1 MEDSNEMR
9 FEENKLLSEKNVKRR
24 FKTPAQ
30 VMALENFYN
39 EHKYPTEEL
48 KQQLAEQIG
57 LTEKQVSGWFCHRRL
72 KEKRLSTEEAFA
84 TGRQDRS
91 SGIVQDHGSG
101 LRQDSCCSTKQ
112 GNHKNVDAREVES
125 RRLYGHGYPV
135 ADLAGDH
142 RTQFTGHVSVLD
154 DTSSESSS
162 YLQDRFY
169 SQNKD
174 PLIVETSR
182 FTREDNG
189 AIVPTNP
196 NKTKNKEYKPS
207 GYLKVKGETENAAIT
222 AVKRQLGR
230 QYREDGPPLGTEF
243 EPLPPGSFESASSNP
258 MNEPSCVGN
267 SKWPHSLDLPGVQK
281 QRALGTATLLE
292 ALAGINKLCHDMGLD
307 RAKEYLYLYTYAA
320 RNMYAILLELSTSSL
335 EMDLRREV
343 HSSNT
348 DFNDLY
354 AEEENRIMHGSDYQ
368 GTKSHKQMKLKPPRL
383 SYSNPSPAQNSYP
396 DMHEDYNG
404 EIPVTASYYDSRLKS
419 KHDAEETRLESNLN
433 HNDLYG
439 GKITSEK
446 TKLLLHDYDNVS
458 PSIVQHSEYL
468 SKPSYITPGSNKS
481 LDAEER
487 GRTKKMKKVEKLHK
501 EKKALKGQ
509 RDPLRVM
516 THPANKMTV
525 AKRVRPEFPQRDYM
539 AEPSYADIP
548 PRTNQTKG
556 SAGDMPCSFSEDETA
571 ETSSS

>member
-9 FEENKLLSEKNVKRR
+9 LEENKLLSEKNVKRR

-258 MNEPSCVGN
+258 MNEPSYVGN
-267 SKWPHSLDLPGVQK
+267 SKWPHSPDLPGVQK
-281 QRALGTATLLE
+281 QRALGT
-292 ALAGINKLCHDMGLD
+292 
-307 RAKEYLYLYTYAA
+307 
-320 RNMYAILLELSTSSL
+320 
-335 EMDLRREV
+335 RREV

-348 DFNDLY
+348 DLNDLY

-368 GTKSHKQMKLKPPRL
+368 GTKSHKQMKQKPPRL

-404 EIPVTASYYDSRLKS
+404 ETPVTASYYDSRLKS

-433 HNDLYG
+433 HHDLYG

-487 GRTKKMKKVEKLHK
+487 GRSKKMKKVEKLHK
-501 EKKALKGQ
+501 EKKVLKGQ

-525 AKRVRPEFPQRDYM
+525 AKRVRPEFPLRDYM

-548 PRTNQTKG
+548 PRTNPKKG